1 MRQPFARTPF
11 EGLTPALVLE
21 LRASI
26 RWRVA
31 SGSIRP
37 EAHIVLLPAEGKFAV
52 WTDGRPQCAHA
63 DPAVCGYLLQAERA
77 QPGFVAAILDTRT
90 DPETACLEPVERA
103 ARLAA
108 QRESAARIR
117 AREAEDDAQR
127 REANRRIASGIPS
140 TNPLSLAYKPP
151 VSDVEFD
158 EL

>member
-1 MRQPFARTPF
+1 M
-11 EGLTPALVLE
+11 LTPALVLA

-37 EAHIVLLPAEGKFAV
+37 EPHLIWSPSDGVFIL

-63 DPAVCGYLLQAERA
+63 DPATVCYLLQAERA
-77 QPGFVAAILDTRT
+77 QPGFVAAILDVRC

-117 AREAEDDAQR
+117 AREAKDDAQR
-127 REANRRIASGIPS
+127 REANRRLASGIPS
-140 TNPLSLAYKPP
+140 HNPLSLAYKPP